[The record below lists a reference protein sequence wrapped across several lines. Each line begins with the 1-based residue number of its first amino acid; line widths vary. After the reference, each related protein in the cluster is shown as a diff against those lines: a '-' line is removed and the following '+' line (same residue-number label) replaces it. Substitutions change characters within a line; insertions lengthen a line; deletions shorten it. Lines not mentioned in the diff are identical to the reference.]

1 MSIYNQF
8 TIFQKFVSLLD
19 FVLHQRCTELLGY
32 VGLQQM
38 KEKKSPHN
46 PFYLTNLIYKFYFGN
61 FISNILFHGRLST
74 ASRCHACLVGGA
86 NAGRRPPE
94 LARRGGIFRDKK
106 IPPRVV
112 GGPKNPAGGINP
124 SIWHHCL
131 QREARASECSLQRAR
146 EGTPPYPTCCYARHM
161 MRAVSDV
168 M

>member
-8 TIFQKFVSLLD
+8 SIFQKLVSLLD

-38 KEKKSPHN
+38 REKKSPHN

-61 FISNILFHGRLST
+61 FISKILFHGRLDHLT
-74 ASRCHACLVGGA
+74 LSRMLSGRGK
-86 NAGRRPPE
+86 RRPPE

-124 SIWHHCL
+124 SIWHHCM
-131 QREARASECSLQRAR
+131 AS
-146 EGTPPYPTCCYARHM
+146 PTKFIFAPSVRQQIS
-161 MRAVSDV
+161 RVSRGKCIQFEK
-168 M
+168 